1 VVEGNKSNTNGRII
15 INEEMIRRALVR
27 ISHEIVEENGGTDNL
42 VIVGIR
48 TRGVALARRLVEIV
62 ESFEGVK
69 IPMGI
74 VDITLY
80 RDDIH
85 HTAPRPVVGETDLT
99 IDINGKVVVL
109 VDDVLFTGRTIRA
122 AMDELIDFGRPSRIL
137 LAVLVDRGHREL
149 PIRPDFV
156 GKNIPTSRG
165 ETVVVRVK
173 EVDELDE
180 VSIGAK

>member
-1 VVEGNKSNTNGRII
+1 MFEGNGIDTSTKVI

-27 ISHEIVEENGGTDNL
+27 IAHEIVEENGGTDDL
-42 VIVGIR
+42 VVVGIR
-48 TRGVALARRLVEIV
+48 TRGVPLAKRLVEII
-62 ESFEGVK
+62 ESFEDVR

-99 IDINGKVVVL
+99 IDITGKVIVL

-165 ETVVVRVK
+165 QTVTVKVK
-173 EVDELDE
+173 EIDEFDE
-180 VSIGAK
+180 VSVGAK

>member
-1 VVEGNKSNTNGRII
+1 MVEGGMKGDAGTII
-15 INEEMIRRALVR
+15 ISEEMINRALVR
-27 ISHEIVEENGGTDNL
+27 IAHEVVEENRGTEKL
-42 VIVGIR
+42 VLVGIR
-48 TRGVALARRLVEIV
+48 TRGVPLATRLQEIIQ
-62 ESFEGVK
+62 SFEGVK
-69 IPMGI
+69 VPMGI

-85 HTAPRPVVGETDLT
+85 HRAPRPVVGETDLT
-99 IDINGKVVVL
+99 IDITGKVVVL

-156 GKNIPTSRG
+156 GKNIPTSRDQ
-165 ETVVVRVK
+165 TVSVK
-173 EVDELDE
+173 LRENDELDE
-180 VSIGAK
+180 VSIGAS

>member
-1 VVEGNKSNTNGRII
+1 VSEGNDSDKSRKVIF
-15 INEEMIRRALVR
+15 NEEMIDRALVR
-27 ISHEIVEENGGTDNL
+27 IAHEIVEENRGSDDL
-42 VIVGIR
+42 VVVGIR
-48 TRGVALARRLVEIV
+48 TRGVPLARRLVDII
-62 ESFEGVK
+62 ESFEGVR

-85 HTAPRPVVGETDLT
+85 HTAPRPVMGDTDLT
-99 IDINGKVVVL
+99 IDITGKIVVL

-137 LAVLVDRGHREL
+137 LATLVDRGHREL

-156 GKNIPTSRG
+156 GKNIPTARG
-165 ETVVVRVK
+165 QTVTVKVK
-173 EVDELDE
+173 EIDELDE
-180 VSIGAK
+180 VSIGA

>member
-1 VVEGNKSNTNGRII
+1 VVEECRGTSSAQVVMDEK
-15 INEEMIRRALVR
+15 MIRRTLIR
-27 ISHEIVEENGGTDNL
+27 IAHEIIEENGGTGGL

-48 TRGVALARRLVEIV
+48 TRGVPLAERLVKIIL
-62 ESFEGVK
+62 SFEGVEV
-69 IPMGI
+69 PMGI

-99 IDINGKVVVL
+99 IDITGKVVLL

-156 GKNIPTSRG
+156 GKNIPTARDQ
-165 ETVVVRVK
+165 TIVVRVK
-173 EVDELDE
+173 EVDGTDE
-180 VSIGAK
+180 VSIGTA